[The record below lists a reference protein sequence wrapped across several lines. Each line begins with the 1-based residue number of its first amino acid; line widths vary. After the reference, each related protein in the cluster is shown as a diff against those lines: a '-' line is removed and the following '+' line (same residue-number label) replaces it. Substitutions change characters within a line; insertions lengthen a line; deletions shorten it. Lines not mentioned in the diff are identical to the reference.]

1 MSALKNPSLWLALGT
16 TVLFA
21 ASMFALFTYVA
32 PLLGEGRLVRL
43 LGDYH
48 FDPGPF
54 GPSIHVLY
62 PGHRRNTRK
71 VRAFLEHLR
80 ASLQRQGL
88 CHRL

>member
-1 MSALKNPSLWLALGT
+1 
-16 TVLFA
+16 
-21 ASMFALFTYVA
+21 